1 MYCTC
6 KKSVH
11 VYSVKNNR
19 EVPGALTTWLRLL
32 CLHPSLLG
40 PLPPSGWDPPPLEC
54 APLAGFVF
62 LWRGHTHSWALPD
75 FELDLSGATC
85 VRPRD
90 SRGHPR
96 LCPAPPARQ
105 PGRPPWPPVPHHSP
119 GCGARGGFLPRHDED
134 LREPLVR
141 TFLFFSSL
149 KLQNL

>member
-119 GCGARGGFLPRHDED
+119 GPLSPWSSGEGDVAACVSCGPILIRGRRAAGGR
-134 LREPLVR
+134 
-141 TFLFFSSL
+141 S
-149 KLQNL
+149 